1 VRRIARVGRKKL
13 PEAMQAWSEP
23 LPEDQW
29 AKPSGEL
36 LRLSKH
42 VMELKQRNPLRSIT
56 DIFAEVYRFE
66 NAKACGLK
74 GKSRR
79 ARK

>member
-1 VRRIARVGRKKL
+1 
-13 PEAMQAWSEP
+13 
-23 LPEDQW
+23 
-29 AKPSGEL
+29 
-36 LRLSKH
+36 
-42 VMELKQRNPLRSIT
+42 MELKQRNPLRSIT